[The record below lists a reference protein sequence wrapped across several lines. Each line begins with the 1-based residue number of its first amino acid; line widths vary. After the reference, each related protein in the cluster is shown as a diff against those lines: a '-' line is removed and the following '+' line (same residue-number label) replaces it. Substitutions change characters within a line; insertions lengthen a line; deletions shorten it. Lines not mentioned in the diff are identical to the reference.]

1 MFSKILL
8 SMLMAI
14 GLVSVSD
21 TARSQTAGAG
31 LMKAANQL
39 DDTTLLRVGDVL
51 SYRVLEDEE
60 APVSLTVNDSG
71 QIQVPYLGSFSVLSK
86 TPRMVAAE
94 IRQALE
100 SSVYRKATVLIS
112 LETKSGRS
120 PGRVFITGEVNH
132 QISVE
137 LRPNQDMTLMQA
149 IVEAGGFSDF
159 ANKKR
164 VRIIRKSAGAAKP
177 TVVDVTK
184 IINQGRTDL
193 DITLQPGD
201 VVLVPVRLINF

>member
-1 MFSKILL
+1 MFFRILL
-8 SMLMAI
+8 SSLIAI
-14 GLVSVSD
+14 ALVSLGS
-21 TARSQTAGAG
+21 TGRSQTVNVG
-31 LMKAANQL
+31 LTKASNQL
-39 DDTTLLRVGDVL
+39 DDTTLLRVGDIL

-60 APVSLTVNDSG
+60 APVLLTVNDSG
-71 QIQVPYLGSFSVLSK
+71 QIQVPYLGSFTVINK

-94 IRQALE
+94 IRQSLE

-137 LRPNQDMTLMQA
+137 IRPNQELTVMQA
-149 IVEAGGFSDF
+149 IVEAGGFTDF
-159 ANKKR
+159 ANKRKVR
-164 VRIIRKSAGAAKP
+164 VIRKAGGAGKP
-177 TVVDVTK
+177 TVVDAMK

>member
-1 MFSKILL
+1 MFFKILFSSL
-8 SMLMAI
+8 IAI
-14 GLVSVSD
+14 ALVSLGS
-21 TARSQTAGAG
+21 TARSQTASAG
-31 LMKAANQL
+31 LTKASNQL

-60 APVSLTVNDSG
+60 APVMLTVNDSG
-71 QIQVPYLGSFSVLSK
+71 QIQVPYLGSVTVLNK
-86 TPRMVAAE
+86 TPRVVAAE
-94 IRQALE
+94 IRQGLE

-137 LRPNQDMTLMQA
+137 IRPNQELTLMQA
-149 IVEAGGFSDF
+149 IVEAGGFTDF
-159 ANKKR
+159 ANKRKVR
-164 VRIIRKSAGAAKP
+164 VIRKAAGVSKP
-177 TVVDVTK
+177 TVVDAMK

-193 DITLQPGD
+193 DIALQPGD
-201 VVLVPVRLINF
+201 VVLVPIRLINF

>member
-1 MFSKILL
+1 MYSKILFL
-8 SMLMAI
+8 PLIAVA
-14 GLVSVSD
+14 LVSLGN
-21 TARSQTAGAG
+21 TGRSQTVSTGST
-31 LMKAANQL
+31 KATNQL
-39 DDTTLLRVGDVL
+39 DDTTLLRVGDIL
-51 SYRVLEDEE
+51 SYRVLEDDES
-60 APVSLTVNDSG
+60 PVMLTVNDSG
-71 QIQVPYLGSFSVLSK
+71 QIQVPYLGSVTVLNK

-94 IRQALE
+94 IHQGLE
-100 SSVYRKATVLIS
+100 NSVYRKATVFIS

-137 LRPNQDMTLMQA
+137 LRPNQEMTLMQA

-159 ANKKR
+159 ANKRKVR
-164 VRIIRKSAGAAKP
+164 VIRKAAGASKP

-193 DITLQPGD
+193 DIALQPGD
-201 VVLVPVRLINF
+201 VILVPVRLINF

>member
-1 MFSKILL
+1 V
-8 SMLMAI
+8 
-14 GLVSVSD
+14 G
-21 TARSQTAGAG
+21 
-31 LMKAANQL
+31 NQL
-39 DDTTLLRVGDVL
+39 DDTTLLRVGDIV

-71 QIQVPYLGSFSVLSK
+71 QIQVPYLGSFTVINK

-100 SSVYRKATVLIS
+100 GSVYRKATVLLS

-137 LRPNQDMTLMQA
+137 LRPNQEMTVMQA
-149 IVEAGGFSDF
+149 IVEAGGFTDF
-159 ANKKR
+159 ANKRK
-164 VRIIRKSAGAAKP
+164 VRIIRKAVGVSKP
-177 TVVDVTK
+177 TVVDAVR
-184 IINQGRTDL
+184 IINEGRSDL
-193 DITLQPGD
+193 DIVLQPGD
-201 VVLVPVRLINF
+201 VILVPVRLINF